1 MTNEENEAIRSAVR
15 RARQAARRESAKLTV
30 SIGVDA
36 GGSPVIDLEAGRV
49 RLPARCIGSTLRAI
63 ADAYE
68 DEAAVVRHERRPR

>member
-15 RARQAARRESAKLTV
+15 CARQAARRESAKLTV

-49 RLPARCIGSTLRAI
+49 RLPARCIASTLRAI

-68 DEAAVVRHERRPR
+68 DEAAIVRHERRTR